1 VRPHSTFLYSTLL
14 NASFAA
20 LPTLGRDFE
29 LVTMMVVVVVMINFV
44 RRHASLFIVPS
55 ATMHDDLSCFRA

>member
-1 VRPHSTFLYSTLL
+1 MFLYSTLL
-14 NASFAA
+14 NATFAA

-29 LVTMMVVVVVMINFV
+29 LVMMMMVVVVMINFV
-44 RRHASLFIVPS
+44 RHASLFIVPS